1 MIEGIFFALDI
12 FFAVALVYW
21 IYAADSSLEENPGGL
36 FRWAQH
42 TTDQKKHPGEH
53 NLSEQRRDL
62 GKN

>member
-21 IYAADSSLEENPGGL
+21 IYAADRSHEENPRGL

-42 TTDQKKHPGEH
+42 TTKQGITLGKH
-53 NLSEQRRDL
+53 NLSEQRRGF